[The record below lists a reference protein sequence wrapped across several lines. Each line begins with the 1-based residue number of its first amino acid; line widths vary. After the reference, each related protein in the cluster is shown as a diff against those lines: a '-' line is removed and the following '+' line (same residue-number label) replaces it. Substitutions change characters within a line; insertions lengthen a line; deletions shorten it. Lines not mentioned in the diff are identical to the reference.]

1 MKRSL
6 AGGSEVYSLWNIILD
21 ETGKSI
27 DSKRPWSQNRAIVVK
42 QKTGVVTY
50 TPMFYAFAHYSRET
64 GTGSHVLSG
73 SGFPH
78 IYRRIEL

>member
-1 MKRSL
+1 MKRYL

-27 DSKRPWSQNRAIVVK
+27 DSKRLWPQNSAIVVN
-42 QKTGVVTY
+42 QKTGAVTY

-64 GTGSHVLSG
+64 GAGSQVLSG